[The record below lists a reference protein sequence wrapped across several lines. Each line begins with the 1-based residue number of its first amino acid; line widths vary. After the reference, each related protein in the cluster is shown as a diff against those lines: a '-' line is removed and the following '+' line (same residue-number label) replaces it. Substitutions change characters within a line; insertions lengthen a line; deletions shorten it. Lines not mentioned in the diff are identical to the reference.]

1 MKANM
6 KQWMNDL
13 LTAKEKKAM
22 PVLSFPSISL
32 MNIGV
37 DELIKDSSIQAKG
50 MKMIAD
56 RVPSAASVS
65 MMDLS
70 VEAEAFGSTIKVLEG
85 EVPTV
90 IGSIVNDPDEAEA
103 LEVPHVGAGRT
114 GLYIEAIKKACELI
128 TDRPV
133 FAGVI
138 GPFSLAGRLQDVSEI
153 MVNCYVE
160 PEMVKTTMEKATKFL
175 IEYINAYKTQTGA
188 GGVVM
193 AEPLTGLLSP
203 ALAEEFSAP
212 YVKEIIDAV
221 QDDNFLVIYHNCGDN
236 TIQQIDAILSQG
248 AAAYHFGNA
257 IDMEEMLAKCPADAV
272 IMGNIDPAGQIKNGT
287 PESVR
292 EATIS
297 LMEKCCPKYPNFAI
311 STGCDVPPLS
321 PWENIDAFFAAVDEY
336 YASVR

>member
-1 MKANM
+1 
-6 KQWMNDL
+6 
-13 LTAKEKKAM
+13 
-22 PVLSFPSISL
+22 
-32 MNIGV
+32 
-37 DELIKDSSIQAKG
+37 
-50 MKMIAD
+50 
-56 RVPSAASVS
+56 
-65 MMDLS
+65 
-70 VEAEAFGSTIKVLEG
+70 
-85 EVPTV
+85 
-90 IGSIVNDPDEAEA
+90 
-103 LEVPHVGAGRT
+103 
-114 GLYIEAIKKACELI
+114 
-128 TDRPV
+128 
-133 FAGVI
+133 
-138 GPFSLAGRLQDVSEI
+138 
-153 MVNCYVE
+153 
-160 PEMVKTTMEKATKFL
+160 
-175 IEYINAYKTQTGA
+175 
-188 GGVVM
+188 M

-311 STGCDVPPLS
+311 STGCDVPPFS